1 MSANGTYDV
10 IVIGVG
16 GMGSATVY
24 ELASR
29 GLRVLGLER
38 FDVPHD
44 LGSSHGVNRII
55 RLAYFE
61 HPSYVPLLRRSYE
74 RWRELEEASGEQLLH
89 ITGSLDVGREDGQ
102 VFPGSLRSCLEH
114 DLPHTAL
121 TSAEVTQRF
130 PGLRLPEDWLG
141 VYQPDGGFV
150 LSERCIVNHVFAAQ
164 ERGGE
169 VHAREQVLEWH
180 AGGDGVRV
188 ETSRGSY
195 EAGAL
200 VITSGAWAGPQA
212 PSLAGLL
219 TPERQV
225 MGWFQPLRPELFA
238 PGACPVVIGE
248 FEEGLHYSFPVF
260 GIPGFKIGKFHHL
273 GEATTADGLD
283 RDCRPEDE
291 AVLRQAVARYFP
303 EANGPTLSLR
313 ACMFTNTPDEH
324 FIIDALPGSPNVFVA
339 AGFSGHGFKFC
350 SVVGEIMAD
359 LATRGETD
367 HDISL
372 FRLSRFEASGDQGA
386 SLGSRA

>member
-10 IVIGVG
+10 IVTGVG

-38 FDVPHD
+38 YDVPHD

-61 HPSYVPLLRRSYE
+61 HPSYVPLLCRSYE
-74 RWRELEEASGEQLLH
+74 RWLELEAASDEQLLY
-89 ITGSLDVGREDGQ
+89 ITGSLDVGPEDGM
-102 VFPGSLRSCLEH
+102 VFPGSLQSCEEH
-114 DLPHTAL
+114 DLPHEAL
-121 TSAEVTQRF
+121 TSAELTQRF
-130 PGLRLPEDWLG
+130 PALRVPEGWMGLH
-141 VYQPDGGFV
+141 QPDGGFV

-180 AGGDGVRV
+180 ASGDGVRV

-212 PSLAGLL
+212 PSLDGLL

-225 MGWFQPLRPELFA
+225 MGWFQPRRPELFA
-238 PGACPVVIGE
+238 PDACPVVIGE
-248 FEEGLHYSFPVF
+248 FEEGLYYSFPVF

-291 AVLRQAVARYFP
+291 AVLRRAVARYFP

-324 FIIDALPGSPNVFVA
+324 FIIDALPGAPNVFVA

-372 FRLSRFEASGDQGA
+372 FRLSRFEASG
-386 SLGSRA
+386 

>member
-1 MSANGTYDV
+1 MSAVGSYDV

-61 HPSYVPLLRRSYE
+61 HTSYVPLVRRAYE
-74 RWRELEEASGEQLLH
+74 RWRELESASGEQLLH
-89 ITGSLDVGREDGQ
+89 ITGSVDTGREKGR

-114 DLPHTAL
+114 DLPHELL
-121 TSAEVTQRF
+121 TSADLARRF
-130 PGLRLPEDWLG
+130 PALRVPEDYMGL
-141 VYQPDGGFV
+141 YQPDGGFV
-150 LSERCIVNHVFAAQ
+150 LSERTIVHHVFAAL

-169 VHAREQVLEWH
+169 VRAREAVREWH
-180 AGGDGVRV
+180 DRGGVVRV

-200 VITSGAWAGPQA
+200 VITSGAWAASLPQ
-212 PSLAGLL
+212 LRGLL

-225 MGWFQPLRPELFA
+225 MGWFQPARPELFS
-238 PGACPVVIGE
+238 PDACPVVVGE
-248 FEEGLHYSFPVF
+248 FDEGIYYAFPVF
-260 GIPGFKIGKFHHL
+260 GVPGFKIGRFHHL
-273 GEATTADGLD
+273 GEVTTADDLD
-283 RDCRPEDE
+283 RECREEDE
-291 AVLRQAVARYFP
+291 AVLRQAVGRYFP
-303 EANGPTLSLR
+303 DADGPTLSLR

-339 AGFSGHGFKFC
+339 AGFSGHGYKFC

-372 FRLSRFEASGDQGA
+372 FRLGRFDARG
-386 SLGSRA
+386 

>member
-1 MSANGTYDV
+1 MSTNGTYDV

-44 LGSSHGVNRII
+44 MGSSHGVNRII

-61 HPSYVPLLRRSYE
+61 HPSYVPLLRRAYE
-74 RWRELEEASGEQLLH
+74 RWLELELASGEQLLH
-89 ITGSLDVGREDGQ
+89 ITGSLDVGPEDGM
-102 VFPGSLRSCLEH
+102 VFPGSLRSCLDH
-114 DLPHTAL
+114 GLPHQVL
-121 TSAEVTQRF
+121 TSAELTGHF
-130 PGLRLPEDWLG
+130 PGVRPPEDWMG

-150 LSERCIVNHVFAAQ
+150 LSERAIVSHVSAALG
-164 ERGGE
+164 RGAE
-169 VHAREQVLEWH
+169 VRAREAVLEWNSS
-180 AGGDGVRV
+180 GDRVRV
-188 ETSRGSY
+188 ETSRGTY

-212 PSLAGLL
+212 SPLDGLL

-238 PGACPVVIGE
+238 PGACPVVVGE
-248 FEEGLHYSFPVF
+248 FEEGLYYSFPVF

-273 GEATTADGLD
+273 GEATTAEDLD
-283 RDCRPEDE
+283 RDIRPEDE

-303 EANGPTLSLR
+303 EANGPALSLR

-324 FIIDALPGSPNVFVA
+324 FIIDALPGMPNVFVA

-359 LATRGETD
+359 LATRGETA

-372 FRLSRFEASGDQGA
+372 FRVDRFEASGE
-386 SLGSRA
+386 L